1 MKKVLCLILLLS
13 TVSFLH
19 AQDEWPDPYMQPNS
33 PGYEEVVKAIQF
45 HHINDLKNAYEWY
58 WKAGEKGNDL
68 GYFTCGM
75 LMLHGVKG
83 IIEPDT
89 ISAVQTIGYCALRN
103 YAPAQ
108 YMMSGFYLDGIGVDE
123 DKNVGIQYLQKSA
136 EQGYLLAKAFLA
148 NCYLLGKEGVTRDVN
163 KGLRMTEECANAGH
177 VESQVILGLFY
188 YGKNYFGNEPDFEK
202 ARKWLTIA
210 ADNGKWLAT
219 YYLAYIYA
227 KGYGV
232 EQNFE
237 KAHSFIQE
245 AKQQAERSGELTKE
259 TEGILL
265 GSNGELYL
273 MEGDLN
279 KANLVWQQLK
289 ENYPEFVEN
298 HKHDTDFEF
307 ITSMYAKEQNELAQ
321 ANNNTNIKSKNFI
334 ISDIDEKIP
343 ENAISGNPIFA
354 VIIANENYKEV
365 EQVPHAIHDG
375 ETFKQYCEKTLGIPQ
390 NNIRFVEDATLN
402 NIRRELNWISQV
414 MDVYQ
419 GEASIIFYYAGHGI
433 PDESNRTSYLLPVD
447 GVGNDV
453 STGYSLDKL
462 YADLSS
468 KPAKSVVVLLDA
480 CFSGAKR
487 DGGMLASTRGVAIKA
502 KQNEPK
508 GNMVVISA
516 AHGDETAYPYEEKG
530 HGMFTYYLLKKLQ
543 ETKGDVTLGDLADYV
558 TSEVKKRSVVVNGK
572 MQTPIAT
579 ASNNAADWR
588 NWKLR

>member
-1 MKKVLCLILLLS
+1 MKKLLIIL
-13 TVSFLH
+13 TFFLTH
-19 AQDEWPDPYMQPNS
+19 NLYAQYSHVDLEWEDPYTLPSS
-33 PGYEEVVKAIQF
+33 PGYEDNVKAIDAMYGDDTDTAILFYEKAAKKGSPFALTMLGRIYSNIDMAKAYQYLKKAA
-45 HHINDLKNAYEWY
+45 DLE
-58 WKAGEKGNDL
+58 
-68 GYFTCGM
+68 
-75 LMLHGVKG
+75 
-83 IIEPDT
+83 
-89 ISAVQTIGYCALRN
+89 
-103 YAPAQ
+103 YAPAYYYLGKYFLNYKNNKLLAFQ
-108 YMMSGFYLDGIGVDE
+108 YYKYSADGGYPSGVRMLAYCYANGIGTNIDRNKAIRLYE
-123 DKNVGIQYLQKSA
+123 PYALKDDIYSISAIGQIYYNDGDYENACKWLKRGA
-136 EQGYLLAKAFLA
+136 EQNDYNSLILLSYCYAAGLGVPVHSDTAHELLNRAEKIIDSDSDISQEEKEERHT
-148 NCYLLGKEGVTRDVN
+148 NCLT
-163 KGLRMTEECANAGH
+163 LR
-177 VESQVILGLFY
+177 
-188 YGKNYFGNEPDFEK
+188 GN
-202 ARKWLTIA
+202 
-210 ADNGKWLAT
+210 
-219 YYLAYIYA
+219 IYMN
-227 KGYGV
+227 
-232 EQNFE
+232 EN
-237 KAHSFIQE
+237 
-245 AKQQAERSGELTKE
+245 ERS
-259 TEGILL
+259 
-265 GSNGELYL
+265 
-273 MEGDLN
+273 
-279 KANLVWQQLK
+279 KAEKVWEQLK
-289 ENYPEFVEN
+289 KYYPEYVEKN
-298 HKHDTDFEF
+298 KYNENNQF
-307 ITSMYAKEQNELAQ
+307 ISYMYGEDQKNIQLT
-321 ANNNTNIKSKNFI
+321 NNTNIQSKPLVV
-334 ISDIDEKIP
+334 SDIDEQIP
-343 ENAISGNPIFA
+343 ENAISGEPVYA
-354 VIIANENYKEV
+354 IIITNENYKEV

-502 KQNEPK
+502 KQNEPR

-516 AHGDETAYPYEEKG
+516 AQGDETAYPYEEKG